1 MIFLSYCQKLQNLE
15 NCDDINTHLALH
27 KNWKPLN
34 DSASWRRSLLSSL
47 EDKRKMADHVG
58 IQEGGLARRC
68 APTSNLLLVLF
79 SSLRSHPH
87 AERTDSFPKK
97 KKISHS
103 CNTYCKGP
111 QTKHPTCGYITTGSP
126 TADIMIYKYP
136 ENDAKLFSMFL
147 YKERP
152 SDYLHHFNSF

>member
-1 MIFLSYCQKLQNLE
+1 MVEVPPEFTRGQKKDGGSRRHTGRRVGASLFSNFKPSACVVFLSPFTSSCRK
-15 NCDDINTHLALH
+15 D
-27 KNWKPLN
+27 
-34 DSASWRRSLLSSL
+34 RLL
-47 EDKRKMADHVG
+47 
-58 IQEGGLARRC
+58 
-68 APTSNLLLVLF
+68 
-79 SSLRSHPH
+79 
-87 AERTDSFPKK
+87 PKK